1 MTEPDPAVPFGAPT
15 PAPVSAAS
23 PTPDPEREALPRP
36 RFATVELALGLAVLA
51 LFFWAGLT
59 LYRGWQGRER
69 RALLIRVERSTRPLD
84 APELARAGRR
94 FTGDRQLLG
103 AAVLLG
109 RNEKAS
115 DMARL
120 NALLLEAAIS
130 APGAKAGG
138 AGGVGAPASTPTLP
152 TLPIPVTIGELE
164 WPGGQ
169 VSGARF
175 VDLTFARGHV
185 NAVTFVDSTFA
196 GVTWGAAFAGGRPGL
211 LLSGVRFER
220 SRFEASSFAGT
231 HLTRVDFV
239 DSTLSGA
246 DLDVSNFNL
255 VRFDRSPQAKAAPA
269 ILRSDIVNRDQA
281 PPAGVD
287 DLAAPTDQVR
297 FTGIAFD
304 GVHFRGW
311 IRPEW
316 FSGCTFTRCVF
327 PAALP
332 RQALAA
338 GHNTVTGCL
347 WGDEP
352 LD

>member
-1 MTEPDPAVPFGAPT
+1 MTELDPSASSELRPPT
-15 PAPVSAAS
+15 PVPAADAES
-23 PTPDPEREALPRP
+23 LPRP
-36 RFATVELALGLAVLA
+36 RFATVEVALGLAVLA
-51 LFFWAGLT
+51 LFLLAGLL

-69 RALLIRVERSTRPLD
+69 RELLLRIERSTKPLD
-84 APELARAGRR
+84 ARELDHAARR
-94 FTGDRQLLG
+94 FAGDRQLVG
-103 AAVLLG
+103 AAALLARNG
-109 RNEKAS
+109 RAS
-115 DMARL
+115 DLTRL
-120 NALLLEAAIS
+120 NALLLEAALS
-130 APGAKAGG
+130 AKLAGAA
-138 AGGVGAPASTPTLP
+138 A
-152 TLPIPVTIGELE
+152 PVTLGQLE

-169 VSGARF
+169 VFGARF

-185 NAVTFVDSTFA
+185 GAVTFVDSTFA
-196 GVTWGAAFAGGRPGL
+196 GVTWGAAFSGGQPGL
-211 LLSGVRFER
+211 FLSGVRFER
-220 SRFEASSFAGT
+220 SRFEASTFSGT
-231 HLTRVDFV
+231 HLTRVDFI

-246 DLDVSNFNL
+246 DLDLSNFNL
-255 VRFDRSPQAKAAPA
+255 VRFARSPQAKTAPA

-297 FTGIAFD
+297 FTGIVFD

-327 PAALP
+327 PVALP

-347 WGDEP
+347 WGAEP